1 MFDLSIVLPTCNRAD
16 LLAKAIE
23 SIASTTACNYEL
35 IVVDGASTDHTAA
48 VLLAA
53 KEDLADRLRVIV
65 EERREGFVR
74 GTNKGFR
81 AATGRNLMWSTDDAR
96 PIGESLD
103 IAVQQIDSSGPDVG
117 FVAMFHRWHS
127 RWNIAY
133 ETQQNHRRFQLCHI
147 RGTLYAN
154 FPVGPRETFERL
166 GFFDERFYVCAA
178 DPDLSLKAW
187 HAGLKIEPAF
197 GAIIDHDEVEDDRR
211 AVDSSRGQEDN
222 ARLFAKWDLPPKNA
236 SRNDFDPDRPC
247 TLLDYAAI
255 RSPRDL
261 HLRRVCFS
269 TPCLE
274 MVCT

>member
-1 MFDLSIVLPTCNRAD
+1 MFDLSIVLPTCNRAP

-23 SIASTTACNYEL
+23 SIASTTTCNYEL
-35 IVVDGASTDHTAA
+35 IVVDGASTDDTAG

-53 KEDLADRLRVIV
+53 KDDLGDRLRVIV
-65 EERREGFVR
+65 EDKREGFVR

-81 AATGRNLMWSTDDAR
+81 AATGRNLTWINDDAR

-133 ETQQNHRRFQLCHI
+133 ETQVANRKFQLCHI

-154 FPVGPRETFERL
+154 FPVGRRETYQKL
-166 GFFDERFYVCAA
+166 GLFDERYYVCAA

-187 HAGLKIEPAF
+187 HAGMQVVPAF

-211 AVDSSRGQEDN
+211 SADSSRGQEDN
-222 ARLFAKWDLPPKNA
+222 ARLFAKWSLPPKNTL
-236 SRNDFDPDRPC
+236 RNDFDPARPC
-247 TLLDYAAI
+247 TLIGINSGAMAA
-255 RSPRDL
+255 
-261 HLRRVCFS
+261 
-269 TPCLE
+269 
-274 MVCT
+274 